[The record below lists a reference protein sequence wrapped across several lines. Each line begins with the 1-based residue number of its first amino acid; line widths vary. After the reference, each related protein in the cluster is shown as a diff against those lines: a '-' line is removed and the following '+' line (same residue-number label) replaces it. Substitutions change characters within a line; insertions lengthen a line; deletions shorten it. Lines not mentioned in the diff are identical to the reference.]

1 MFYATYIYQ
10 SIAFL
15 LLKINIKKK
24 NAKIIVIIKTISMK
38 LKVFKMYSKVL
49 RLNYKMYLAFSK
61 TGT

>member
-24 NAKIIVIIKTISMK
+24 NAKLIVIIKTISMK